1 MNIIKVSE
9 KEKNLPQRAQRGN
22 MNDLTENVIGCA
34 IKVHRKLGPGIL
46 ESVYQSALSYELSK
60 IGISHEREKS
70 LPVQYEEIVLE
81 VGFRCNFYIE
91 NCLIVECKAVK
102 ELSRMDE
109 AQLLNYLKVT
119 NTQVGLLLN
128 FNTFKLT
135 DGLKRMV
142 NNYCK

>member
-1 MNIIKVSE
+1 MELNQLSYKIIK
-9 KEKNLPQRAQRGN
+9 A
-22 MNDLTENVIGCA
+22 A
-34 IKVHRKLGPGIL
+34 IKVHRELGPGLL
-46 ESVYQSALSYELSK
+46 ESVYQAALSYELSK
-60 IGISHEREKS
+60 HGISHEREKS

-81 VGFRCNFYIE
+81 VGFRCDFYIE

-109 AQLLNYLKVT
+109 AQLLNYLKLT

-128 FNTFKLT
+128 FNTLKLT

-142 NNYCK
+142 NNYGK